1 MFILSAPVLY
11 PYVVFAA
18 CMIAGEWWARRPN
31 VLPWRQRWLRNLALH
46 ATVLGAGR
54 LLAAASVFA
63 LAIEAHTADTGILPF
78 LKTPHAPAFA
88 ITFVAFDLFTFLL
101 HRLLHQVPWFWRF
114 HAIHHS
120 DTEFDSTT
128 HYRHHPLEYVIT
140 MMFYSGFVWA
150 LGPDP
155 FALVCAS
162 AAHQFNSLFNHS
174 NIALPR
180 ALDRVLRRLFV
191 TPDMHRIHH
200 STRREETDS
209 NYGNLFSCW
218 DRLFG
223 CYVDE
228 PLGGQTGFELGLSD
242 YRETERLTFWGLL
255 KGPFVR
261 ASRMKPA
268 AVHTDAKTLPG
279 DLY

>member
-1 MFILSAPVLY
+1 MFNLSAPVLY
-11 PYVVFAA
+11 PYLFFAA
-18 CMIAGEWWARRPN
+18 CLIAGEWWSRRPN

-46 ATVLGAGR
+46 ALVLGAGR
-54 LLAAASVFA
+54 LLTAVTVFA
-63 LAIEAHTADTGILPF
+63 FAIEAHDTDTGLLPF
-78 LKTPHAPAFA
+78 LKTPHALAFA
-88 ITFVAFDLFTFLL
+88 ITFVAFDLFNFLL
-101 HRLLHQVPWFWRF
+101 HRLLHRVPWFWRF

-140 MMFYSGFVWA
+140 MAFYSGFVWA

-162 AAHQFNSLFNHS
+162 TAHQFNSLFNHS
-174 NIALPR
+174 NIALPP
-180 ALDRVLRRLFV
+180 ALDRVLRRVFV

-200 STRREETDS
+200 SSRREETDS

-228 PLGGQTGFELGLSD
+228 PQGGQSGFDLGLID
-242 YRETERLTFWGLL
+242 YREPQQLTLWGLL
-255 KGPFVR
+255 KGPFIQT
-261 ASRMKPA
+261 SRTRLT
-268 AVHTDAKTLPG
+268 AVNTDDKTLPG

>member
-1 MFILSAPVLY
+1 VFPQSAPVLY
-11 PYVVFAA
+11 PYIFFAA

-31 VLPWRQRWLRNLALH
+31 VLPSRQRWLRNLALH

-63 LAIEAHTADTGILPF
+63 FAIEAHRTDRGMLPF
-78 LKTPHAPAFA
+78 LNTPPALAFA
-88 ITFVAFDLFTFLL
+88 ITFVAFDIFHFLL
-101 HRLLHQVPWFWRF
+101 HRLLHWVPWFWRF

-120 DTEFDSTT
+120 DPEFDSTT
-128 HYRHHPLEYVIT
+128 HFRHHPLEEVIT
-140 MMFYSGFVWA
+140 TTFYLGFVWA
-150 LGPDP
+150 VGPDP
-155 FALVCAS
+155 FGLVCAS
-162 AAHQFNSLFNHS
+162 TAHQLSSIFNHS
-174 NIALPR
+174 NIALPPVLDR
-180 ALDRVLRRLFV
+180 ALRWVFV

-200 STRREETDS
+200 SSRREEIDS
-209 NYGNLFSCW
+209 NFGNLFSWW

-228 PLGGQTGFELGLSD
+228 PRGEQSRFDLGLLG
-242 YRETERLTFWGLL
+242 YREPQSLTLWGLL

-261 ASRMKPA
+261 PPQTNLTA
-268 AVHTDAKTLPG
+268 TNDKTLPG